1 MCGIFGYFDSHKNA
15 MEESV
20 LKTMGNVIAHRGP
33 DDHGIFH
40 TPGVA
45 LGNQRLSIIDLDQGH
60 QPFVSEDGRI
70 VVVQNGEI
78 YNFIELAEELATDG
92 RPCKTHSDTEV
103 LLRLYERDGIDF
115 IHKLNGMFA
124 IAIYDGRTDEL
135 FLVRDRIG
143 VKPLYLYEREG
154 RILFASEIKSIL
166 AAGIPREM
174 EPEALYHFLTYNYV
188 PPPFT
193 MFKGI
198 RHLMPGEAMRIGRDR
213 TQTFKWWDLGQISTE
228 TKSETLWIEEF
239 NSVLEDAVRL
249 RLRSDVPFGAFLSG
263 GVDSSSV
270 VGYMAQNMTEPVNT
284 FCIGFNEK
292 KFDESLFAK
301 EAAERF
307 HTRHVMEKVD
317 SNMMDL
323 WPLATYFCDQPHGDV
338 SFLPTYRVAELA
350 VKHVKVVLTGDGGDE
365 LFAGY
370 QKYRDFFGTPG
381 IEEMTAEEWQRA
393 YYRNITLFDDEAKA
407 RLLTPAFAKKAAGTD
422 SLSVIQPLYER
433 SSHQDRINQALFIDM
448 MLLLP
453 GNNLVKPDRMGM
465 AVSLEART
473 PFLDYRMME
482 LAFRMPGNLKLKN
495 GETKYLFKKAVTPL
509 IGESLAYRDKQMF
522 TVPVG
527 EWFKNE
533 LAEFSRELLT
543 SSRFVERGLFNPGY
557 VSGMLDKHQSGEGN
571 FTRELRALIA
581 VEIWFRTFIDLS
593 LTHAPPATE
602 LFDDLTFP
610 AF

>member
-1 MCGIFGYFDSHKNA
+1 MCGIFGYFDSHKNV
-15 MEESV
+15 MKESV

-581 VEIWFRTFIDLS
+581 IEIWFRTFIDLS

>member
-20 LKTMGNVIAHRGP
+20 LKAMGNVIAHRGP

-581 VEIWFRTFIDLS
+581 SRNLVSNIY
-593 LTHAPPATE
+593 
-602 LFDDLTFP
+602 
-610 AF
+610 

>member
-1 MCGIFGYFDSHKNA
+1 MELPVLEA
-15 MEESV
+15 MGQ
-20 LKTMGNVIAHRGP
+20 KIAHRGP

-40 TPGVA
+40 KPGIAV
-45 LGNQRLSIIDLDQGH
+45 GNQRLSIIDLDQGH
-60 QPFVSEDGRI
+60 QPFVSDDGQ
-70 VVVQNGEI
+70 VAVVQNGEI
-78 YNFIELAEELATDG
+78 YNYIELAEELKQSG
-92 RPCKTHSDTEV
+92 YPCKTHSDTEV
-103 LLRLYERDGIDF
+103 ILRLYEREGIGF
-115 IHKLNGMFA
+115 THKLNGMFTF
-124 IAIYDGRTDEL
+124 AIYDGHKGEM

-143 VKPLYLYEREG
+143 VKPLYWYERDG

-166 AAGIPREM
+166 SAGIPREM
-174 EPEALYHFLTYNYV
+174 DPEALYHFLTYNYV
-188 PPPFT
+188 PPPYT

-198 RHLMPGEAMRIGRDR
+198 RHLMPGEMMHLGHGKA
-213 TQTFKWWDLGQISTE
+213 QTSKWWDLGQISPE
-228 TKSETLWIEEF
+228 TQSEALWIEEF

-270 VGYMAQNMTEPVNT
+270 VGHMAQNMSDPVNT
-284 FCIGFNEK
+284 FCIGFREK
-292 KFDESLFAK
+292 KFDESAFAQ

-307 HTRHVMEKVD
+307 NTRHVMEKVD
-317 SNMMDL
+317 PNMMDL

-370 QKYRDFFGTPG
+370 SKYRDFFGASDVG
-381 IEEMTAEEWQRA
+381 EMTEEKWRRS
-393 YYRNITLFDDEAKA
+393 YYKNLNLFEDNAKA
-407 RLLTPAFAKKAAGTD
+407 QLITSAFAAKVSGND
-422 SLSVIQPLYER
+422 SFGLIQPLYDR
-433 SSHQDRINQALFIDM
+433 FSHQDRINQALFIDM

-482 LAFRMPGNLKLKN
+482 LAFRMPGDFKLRN
-495 GETKYLFKKAVTPL
+495 GETKYLFKKAVAPM
-509 IGESLAYRDKQMF
+509 IGESLAYRKKQMF

-543 SSRFVERGLFNPGY
+543 STRFNDRGLFNPKY
-557 VSGMLDKHQSGEGN
+557 VSNILTQHQSGEGN

-581 VEIWFRTFIDLS
+581 IEMWFRIFLDHHWTQ
-593 LTHAPPATE
+593 PPLMAE
-602 LFDDLTFP
+602 LYPDIMNTKSMS
-610 AF
+610 

>member
-1 MCGIFGYFDSHKNA
+1 

-593 LTHAPPATE
+593 LTHAPPAAE